1 MIVMTHPSLC
11 DFINLYNNQYQ
22 CSKCGIRIKS
32 EDGHPPIFPCMIY
45 KPVGADNLCADHQ
58 VEKRYSVCNTC
69 EFFNNNTCTKCDC
82 IITRNLNYMNKLF
95 FKDQECPEL
104 KWTKED

>member
-1 MIVMTHPSLC
+1 MDLC
-11 DFINLYNNQYQ
+11 NFIKLYNNEYQ
-22 CSKCGIRIKS
+22 CSNCGLKIIT
-32 EDGHPPIFPCMIY
+32 EDGYPPVFPCITN
-45 KPVGADNLCADHQ
+45 KHISAHNRCTDDQ
-58 VEKRYSVCNTC
+58 VEKRYSICKNC
-69 EFFNNNTCTKCDC
+69 QFFKHNTCTKCDC

>member
-1 MIVMTHPSLC
+1 MIARMALC
-11 DFINLYNNQYQ
+11 NFINLYNNEYQ
-22 CSKCGIRIKS
+22 CLNCGLRITT
-32 EDGHPPIFPCMIY
+32 EDGYPPIFPCMIH
-45 KPVGADNLCADHQ
+45 KPSGVDNLCTNDQ